1 MCTIQSRVDRR
12 ERSSAMEPL
21 PHTHVCTQSQYC
33 VVMLLE
39 MESRALRRTR
49 GMFQIKTL
57 LGIGLFDSNE
67 LHRCT
72 VAVVITKLDT
82 RGNLPTFLWIARSPS
97 QISQYNSPTIL
108 LCCGK
113 NNVKSFSLLAFHN
126 STRYSPFR

>member
-67 LHRCT
+67 LQRCT
-72 VAVVITKLDT
+72 VAVVITELDT
-82 RGNLPTFLWIARSPS
+82 KGNLPTFLWIARSPS
-97 QISQYNSPTIL
+97 QISQYNTLFAVVI
-108 LCCGK
+108 
-113 NNVKSFSLLAFHN
+113 VKSKSKTFTLTLLMGM
-126 STRYSPFR
+126 S